1 MLSIG
6 LKVLKQSGIMDAY
19 QYLLTQLCQ
28 YGLPTGD
35 LYEFSALTV
44 LRYEKK
50 MKQKKKKD
58 LEMRLKERQENK
70 NVVTKIPALMAHEIE
85 EIKMAES
92 PPKAKIRRPAPKT
105 KAIASTPA
113 EQE

>member
-1 MLSIG
+1 
-6 LKVLKQSGIMDAY
+6 MDSY

-50 MKQKKKKD
+50 MKLKKKKD
-58 LEMRLKERQENK
+58 LDLRLKERQDNK
-70 NVVTKIPALMAHEIE
+70 NVIIKAPALMAHEIE
-85 EIKMAES
+85 E
-92 PPKAKIRRPAPKT
+92 
-105 KAIASTPA
+105 
-113 EQE
+113 